1 MSKMPEQSYWKN
13 NGRHEEAS
21 NNLQALVP
29 AQGEAKKGSP
39 LELFRVAG
47 NAYYDLWNNGMGNAP
62 QRLAP
67 LLETLKAYR
76 SKGILA
82 TEDAAETALWKD
94 VAALERFYEE
104 FLEAEAFDPLDLE
117 EDDVYDNPGYP
128 NHERLYFPMERLMD
142 AVIRYASSTQNPE
155 TPDSRLHPTV

>member
-1 MSKMPEQSYWKN
+1 MSKMPEQSYWN
-13 NGRHEEAS
+13 HNGRYQEAAS
-21 NNLQALVP
+21 NLQALVP
-29 AQGEAKKGSP
+29 AEGEATKDSP
-39 LELFRVAG
+39 LELFLVARG
-47 NAYYDLWNNGMGNAP
+47 AFHDLHNNGMANAA

-117 EDDVYDNPGYP
+117 EGDVYDNPGYP

-142 AVIRYASSTQNPE
+142 AVIDYASGARDPQSPE
-155 TPDSRLHPTV
+155 PRLQPTT